1 MIVLFSVLFTLLMV
15 LVIAAGVAYFTVSP
29 WFGLAIPVLFALAVL
44 VEFLERKYKKAAGIP
59 TLFERAM
66 QLKNEENSSSGALEK

>member
-1 MIVLFSVLFTLLMV
+1 MFAALFLLLMALIIGCV
-15 LVIAAGVAYFTVSP
+15 VAFFAVSP
-29 WFGLAIPVLFALAVL
+29 WFGFGVPVFGTLAIL

-66 QLKNEENSSSGALEK
+66 QLKSEENNSSVVPEK